1 MGLYSMMRTSSSG
14 MNAQA
19 NRLATVADNIGNSS
33 TVGYKRAS
41 TEFSTILLQSG
52 TADYTS
58 GSVETEVRY
67 HISEQGSMR
76 YSTSATDLAVSGQG
90 FFVVENSNGQSF
102 FTRAGSFVKDGDG
115 NLVNAGGFKLMGYD
129 LALGST
135 PAIVANGV
143 TGLVP
148 VNIGSFSLKANPS
161 TEGNLYFN
169 LPSNDAVVVAAN
181 LPAAN
186 AATAEYS
193 GKTSLVT
200 YDLLGNEV
208 TLDIYAA
215 KSAAGAWQISVFD
228 KANAAANG
236 GFPYSAAAITSA
248 TLTFDSSGQL
258 TTSSPTELSF
268 TIPNGAAFTLDL
280 SKSVQLATE
289 YSVLSAAVNGNAPGS
304 VQSVDIDDDGTLYAV
319 FDNGQRLQAY
329 KIPLANVPSP
339 DKLKPEPGNVYS
351 LGVDSGDM
359 LIGFAGAG
367 GFGSISSGALE
378 QSTVDLATELT
389 TMIESQREYTAN
401 SKVFQTG
408 ADLMDVL
415 VNLKR

>member
-14 MNAQA
+14 MAAQA

-41 TEFSTILLQSG
+41 TEFSSILLQSG
-52 TADYTS
+52 TAEYAS

-67 HISEQGSMR
+67 HISEQGSLR
-76 YSTSATDLAVSGQG
+76 FSTSATDLGINGQG
-90 FFVVENSNGQSF
+90 FFIVENSNGQSF
-102 FTRAGSFVKDGDG
+102 FTRAGAFVKDGEG
-115 NLVNAGGFKLMGYD
+115 NLVNAAGFKLMGYD

-143 TGLVP
+143 GGLVP
-148 VNIGSFSLKANPS
+148 VNIGSFSLQANPS
-161 TEGNLYFN
+161 TEGHLYFN
-169 LPSNDAVVVAAN
+169 LPANDAVVAAAN

-215 KSAAGAWQISVFD
+215 KSASGTWQISAFNQ
-228 KANAAANG
+228 ANAASG
-236 GFPYSAAAITSA
+236 GSFPYTAAALAST

-258 TTSSPTELSF
+258 ATSSPTSLSL

-280 SKSVQLATE
+280 SESVQLATD
-289 YSVLSAAVNGNAPGS
+289 YGVLSTSVNGNSPGS
-304 VQSVDIDDDGTLYAV
+304 VQSIDIDSGGTLYAV
-319 FDNGQRLQAY
+319 FDNGQRLSVY

-351 LGVDSGDM
+351 LGVDSGDI
-359 LIGFAGAG
+359 LIGFAGTG
-367 GFGSISSGALE
+367 GFGNISSGVLE
-378 QSTVDLATELT
+378 QSTVDLASELT

-408 ADLMDVL
+408 ADLMEVL

>member
-1 MGLYSMMRTSSSG
+1 M
-14 MNAQA
+14 
-19 NRLATVADNIGNSS
+19 
-33 TVGYKRAS
+33 
-41 TEFSTILLQSG
+41 
-52 TADYTS
+52 
-58 GSVETEVRY
+58 
-67 HISEQGSMR
+67 
-76 YSTSATDLAVSGQG
+76 
-90 FFVVENSNGQSF
+90 
-102 FTRAGSFVKDGDG
+102 KDGDG

-351 LGVDSGDM
+351 LGVELRRHADRFRRRWRIREHQLGRARAIDGRPGHRAHDHDRIATRVHGQLEGLPDRRRPDGRAGQPQALTRPLSSRSVRAQTRARARVCASRFAPRRM
-359 LIGFAGAG
+359 LPFPIRRQPAKMHA
-367 GFGSISSGALE
+367 AQPLE
-378 QSTVDLATELT
+378 GQA
-389 TMIESQREYTAN
+389 A
-401 SKVFQTG
+401 
-408 ADLMDVL
+408 A
-415 VNLKR
+415 